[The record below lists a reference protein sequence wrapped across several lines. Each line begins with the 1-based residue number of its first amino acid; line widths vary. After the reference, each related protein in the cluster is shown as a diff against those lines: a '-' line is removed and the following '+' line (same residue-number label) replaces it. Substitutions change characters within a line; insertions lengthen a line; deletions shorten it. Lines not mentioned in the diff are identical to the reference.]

1 VDNGLILAKSFQ
13 FSQNIGRL
21 MENLVFIEL
30 LKEAKKLSGAKTKK
44 ETVEMALEEFVR
56 KKKLKKLIELDGKIE
71 LSFTLSEFLE
81 RRKRDVPYR

>member
-1 VDNGLILAKSFQ
+1 
-13 FSQNIGRL
+13 